1 MYAVVG
7 ATGNSGSVVAK
18 ELLAR
23 GQKVRAIGRTADRL
37 QSLRTLGGEPFVAD
51 ITDRA
56 GLERA
61 FAGARAAYVMLP
73 SDVRSE
79 DVLGY
84 SERVT
89 DSVTSAIEKTRLQY
103 AVALSS
109 IGADKKEGTG
119 SVAALSHLL

>member
-37 QSLRTLGGEPFVAD
+37 QSLIQSLSRLGAEPFVAD
-51 ITDRA
+51 VTDRA
-56 GLERA
+56 GPERA
-61 FAGARAAYVMLP
+61 FAEARAAYVMLP
-73 SDVRSE
+73 SDVPSK

-89 DSVTSAIEKTRLQY
+89 DSVTSAIEKT
-103 AVALSS
+103 
-109 IGADKKEGTG
+109 
-119 SVAALSHLL
+119 